1 MAIHILLMKKNKYHA
16 HTGFLLI
23 RSICIAIYPV
33 CVWYLLLVEIV
44 CYIIFILYFITQVP
58 LQESKDCATILQ
70 MVVII
75 RIPYTH
81 RVDGNT
87 YTSNEEK
94 QIPYTHR
101 VDGNTY
107 TSNEEKQIPYTHRVD
122 GNIYTSNE
130 EKRHLPC
137 VCMVFVFPH

>member
-1 MAIHILLMKKNKYHA
+1 MKYHSRKY
-16 HTGFLLI
+16 FFSLI

-75 RIPYTH
+75 RDLHT
-81 RVDGNT
+81 
-87 YTSNEEK
+87 
-94 QIPYTHR
+94 
-101 VDGNTY
+101 
-107 TSNEEKQIPYTHRVD
+107 
-122 GNIYTSNE
+122 
-130 EKRHLPC
+130 
-137 VCMVFVFPH
+137 